1 LATLNQQKPTGS
13 PELGRSPFWERPS
26 RALPDPEE
34 MPASDPSRPPVG
46 SAVNKGPSEHRR
58 LLFTASFH
66 AVHGL
71 RGAPRSC
78 TRCTGGGALGGDP
91 WLRLLAFHEGAGTR
105 GLPGACPDAS
115 RLGTALL
122 GPMGVGGSGP
132 TTPGAFPTG
141 NSSWG
146 RGLSRMTSNCP
157 RCYHSMMLARTI
169 TIPRPKKFIFLC
181 SDSDATR

>member
-1 LATLNQQKPTGS
+1 
-13 PELGRSPFWERPS
+13 
-26 RALPDPEE
+26 
-34 MPASDPSRPPVG
+34 M
-46 SAVNKGPSEHRR
+46 
-58 LLFTASFH
+58 
-66 AVHGL
+66 
-71 RGAPRSC
+71 
-78 TRCTGGGALGGDP
+78 GDP
-91 WLRLLAFHEGAGTR
+91 WLRLLVFHEGAGTR

>member
-1 LATLNQQKPTGS
+1 MRIVVAFAAGGTTDIVARVMGHWLSERLRQQFIVENRPCGS
-13 PELGRSPFWERPS
+13 GNIGTEAVV
-26 RALPDPEE
+26 RA
-34 MPASDPSRPPVG
+34 AS
-46 SAVNKGPSEHRR
+46 
-58 LLFTASFH
+58 
-66 AVHGL
+66 
-71 RGAPRSC
+71 
-78 TRCTGGGALGGDP
+78 
-91 WLRLLAFHEGAGTR
+91 
-105 GLPGACPDAS
+105 
-115 RLGTALL
+115 LGTALL